1 VTRVHARLPGEI
13 RCGATQPLLGH
24 GAQAPVNA
32 IKRALF
38 LVHCASWQVQQLAV
52 KAKHNAIEPDDGLL
66 KLHPPKPAPPVGKL
80 GRDEQRP
87 GRAVPP
93 QDWPS
98 VFDIVT
104 IAVVK
109 GQGRKRRS
117 VPVRTQAVVDCRERY
132 DVEALVMQFRQMRS
146 RNAGVISRRR
156 FGANVRATRGRTW

>member
-1 VTRVHARLPGEI
+1 MLSNALSFTVRVGRSNSSP
-13 RCGATQPLLGH
+13 
-24 GAQAPVNA
+24 
-32 IKRALF
+32 
-38 LVHCASWQVQQLAV
+38 
-52 KAKHNAIEPDDGLL
+52 HNAIEPDDGLL

-117 VPVRTQAVVDCRERY
+117 VPVRTQA
-132 DVEALVMQFRQMRS
+132 RS
-146 RNAGVISRRR
+146 WTAASGTMSKPS
-156 FGANVRATRGRTW
+156 

>member
-1 VTRVHARLPGEI
+1 MLSNALCFSFTVRVGRSNSSP
-13 RCGATQPLLGH
+13 
-24 GAQAPVNA
+24 
-32 IKRALF
+32 
-38 LVHCASWQVQQLAV
+38 
-52 KAKHNAIEPDDGLL
+52 HNAIEPDDGLL

-109 GQGRKRRS
+109 GQGRKKSGACPSERRRS
-117 VPVRTQAVVDCRERY
+117 WTAASGTMSKP
-132 DVEALVMQFRQMRS
+132 S
-146 RNAGVISRRR
+146 
-156 FGANVRATRGRTW
+156 